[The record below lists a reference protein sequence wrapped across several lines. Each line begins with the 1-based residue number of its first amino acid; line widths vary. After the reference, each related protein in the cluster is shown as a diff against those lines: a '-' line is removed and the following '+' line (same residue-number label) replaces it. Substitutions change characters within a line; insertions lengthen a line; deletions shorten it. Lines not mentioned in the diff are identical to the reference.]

1 MNEFKFTPTQ
11 QQTNQ
16 FEQMLESLKTTPGAL
31 MSMLQK
37 AQDIFGYLPQEVQV
51 QIAQTLDIPVEEV
64 YGVATFYSQFR
75 LVPRGK
81 YTVGVCL
88 GTACYVKGSGQI
100 LDKIKDILKIEQGQ
114 TTPDGIFTLDA
125 TRCVGCCGLAP
136 VMTINDDVYGKITAD
151 DVAGILNKYAK

>member
-16 FEQMLESLKTTPGAL
+16 FEQMLESLKTMPGAL

-100 LDKIKDILKIEQGQ
+100 LDKIKEILKIEQGQ

-136 VMTINDDVYGKITAD
+136 VMTINEDVYGKITAD